1 MTAKLL
7 FILLVSLLPL
17 AVSIALARNG
27 RLTVVRRYLSRSEK
41 RANFAASLLAIA
53 VLLFHL
59 AYSLAFPVTIGLASS
74 SLYAFSAIAVKRNT
88 LLLLFIRSS
97 MPIYL
102 GIFSIAVPI
111 GFVPGMFPIAYTLS
125 AVLITAACL
134 PDIPQ
139 QNITES
145 DTTKHLIIE

>member
-17 AVSIALARNG
+17 AVSIALARKG
-27 RLTVVRRYLSRSEK
+27 RLTVVRRCLSRSEK

-59 AYSLAFPVTIGLASS
+59 AYSLAFPVTIGLAFSS
-74 SLYAFSAIAVKRNT
+74 FYAFFAIAVKRNT

>member
-1 MTAKLL
+1 M
-7 FILLVSLLPL
+7 
-17 AVSIALARNG
+17 
-27 RLTVVRRYLSRSEK
+27 
-41 RANFAASLLAIA
+41 
-53 VLLFHL
+53 
-59 AYSLAFPVTIGLASS
+59 TIGLAFS
-74 SLYAFSAIAVKRNT
+74 SLYAFFSIAVKRNT

-145 DTTKHLIIE
+145 DAAKH

>member
-7 FILLVSLLPL
+7 FVLLVSLLPL
-17 AVSIALARNG
+17 AVSIALARKG
-27 RLTVVRRYLSRSEK
+27 RLMVVRRCLSRSEK
-41 RANFAASLLAIA
+41 RANFAASLLAI
-53 VLLFHL
+53 VILLFHL
-59 AYSLAFPVTIGLASS
+59 AYSLAFPVTIGLAFS
-74 SLYAFSAIAVKRNT
+74 SLYAFFAIAVKRNT

-102 GIFSIAVPI
+102 GIS
-111 GFVPGMFPIAYTLS
+111 IAYTLS

-145 DTTKHLIIE
+145 DTTKH

>member
-17 AVSIALARNG
+17 AVSIALARKG

-41 RANFAASLLAIA
+41 RANFAASLLAI
-53 VLLFHL
+53 VILLFHL
-59 AYSLAFPVTIGLASS
+59 AYSLAFPVTIGLAIS
-74 SLYAFSAIAVKRNT
+74 SLYAFFAIAVKRNT

-134 PDIPQ
+134 PDMPQ
-139 QNITES
+139 KSITES
-145 DTTKHLIIE
+145 DTTNH

>member
-17 AVSIALARNG
+17 AVSIALARKG

-41 RANFAASLLAIA
+41 RANFAASLLAIV

-59 AYSLAFPVTIGLASS
+59 AYSLAFPVTIGLAIS
-74 SLYAFSAIAVKRNT
+74 SLYAFFSIAVKRNT

-102 GIFSIAVPI
+102 GLFIITVCI
-111 GFVPGMFPIAYTLS
+111 GFIPGMFSIAYTLA

-145 DTTKHLIIE
+145 DTTKH

>member
-17 AVSIALARNG
+17 AVSIALARKG

-41 RANFAASLLAIA
+41 RANFAASLLAI
-53 VLLFHL
+53 VILLFHL
-59 AYSLAFPVTIGLASS
+59 AYSLAFPVTIGLAIS
-74 SLYAFSAIAVKRNT
+74 SLYAFFAIAVKRNT

-102 GIFSIAVPI
+102 GIFAIAVLI
-111 GFVPGMFPIAYTLS
+111 AFVPGMLSIAYTLS

-134 PDIPQ
+134 PDMPQ

-145 DTTKHLIIE
+145 NTTKDCINE

>member
-17 AVSIALARNG
+17 AVSIALARKG
-27 RLTVVRRYLSRSEK
+27 RLTVVRRCLSRSEK
-41 RANFAASLLAIA
+41 RANFAASLLAI
-53 VLLFHL
+53 VILLFHL
-59 AYSLAFPVTIGLASS
+59 AYSLAFPVTIGLAFS
-74 SLYAFSAIAVKRNT
+74 SLYAFFAIAVKRNT

-102 GIFSIAVPI
+102 GIFAIAVPI